1 MGKTVMIA
9 NPMGIPTLMR
19 KTKLRRMMTI
29 RKLMKASLAML
40 QMRKAVQL
48 RLTVRKMKDLI
59 GTKWKGEQLNK
70 KTGKK

>member
-1 MGKTVMIA
+1 
-9 NPMGIPTLMR
+9 MR

-29 RKLMKASLAML
+29 RKLMKVSLAML